1 MRRHLLRLA
10 AAMLAATLCPP
21 AAFAA
26 GEPQTRDDAIAFVKK
41 AVDYIKRNGKEKALA
56 EFSNQQGQFIDRELY
71 IVAVD
76 LNGTVLA
83 SGSNPKLAGK
93 NLLDIKD
100 ANGKAFVREELEVA
114 KTKGKGWV
122 EFIWLNPV
130 SKKLEPRS
138 LYLEKVDDYLVASGV
153 FNAK

>member
-1 MRRHLLRLA
+1 MRRHVLKLA
-10 AAMLAATLCPP
+10 TAMLAATLCPL

-26 GEPQTRDDAIAFVKK
+26 GEVQTKDDAVAFVKK
-41 AVDYIKRNGKEKALA
+41 AVDYVKRNGKDKALA
-56 EFSNQQGQFIDRELY
+56 EFSNPQGQFVDRELY
-71 IVAVD
+71 IVVVD
-76 LNGTVLA
+76 LTGTVLA
-83 SGSNPKLAGK
+83 SGANAKLAGK
-93 NLLDIKD
+93 NLIDIKD
-100 ANGKAFVREELEVA
+100 SNGKAFVREEIEVA